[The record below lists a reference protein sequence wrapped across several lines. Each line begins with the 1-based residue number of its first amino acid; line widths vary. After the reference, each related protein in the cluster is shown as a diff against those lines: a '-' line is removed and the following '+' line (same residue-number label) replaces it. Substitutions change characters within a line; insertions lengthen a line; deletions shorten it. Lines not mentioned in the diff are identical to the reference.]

1 MVPFKCI
8 LLFSLIGASVSAFP
22 ASKLPGCGEVDII
35 FTGLPPYHPL
45 VIQQGF
51 NASAVDAGLRG
62 DAADILKAGYNLRV
76 ILMGPEQ
83 NISVLANQTTGVRWD
98 GTGIGY
104 GVRGS
109 HREDLTIR
117 FADIIQLFRDKA
129 PQAPILFDYSYVTAL
144 WAIQSRFPLSSN
156 CTDSPGT
163 DLVWLTDPPNRPR

>member
-1 MVPFKCI
+1 MSIMVQFKCI
-8 LLFSLIGASVSAFP
+8 LLFSLIGATVSAFP
-22 ASKLPGCGEVDII
+22 ASKLPSCVS
-35 FTGLPPYHPL
+35 GLPPYHPL

-51 NASAVDAGLRG
+51 NASAVDGGLRG

-83 NISVLANQTTGVRWD
+83 NISVLANETTGVRWD
-98 GTGIGY
+98 
-104 GVRGS
+104 
-109 HREDLTIR
+109 
-117 FADIIQLFRDKA
+117 DIIQLFRDKA